1 MLPENTPLDNYNNY
15 TSFPIPL
22 EKLCSL
28 EVRELLEQG
37 TPRGSGHNESAIKI
51 AKELIGVESYCQANG
66 IGYQGTAKELYEQ
79 FLVVSGIDSD
89 GLTESRWKSAI
100 AANPS
105 PSLSPDK
112 IETCLNAWYRQNGS
126 NYSPRPH
133 APKAKPKA
141 KGLSLPPIEGPVKL
155 AKFEV
160 IPTDFPQPSKPSYIP
175 KRTLEKAAKVNA
187 TRDQFTQIVY
197 RYSNTQF
204 VHRYEYPDPKKQKS
218 YAKDFIQCHIN
229 QEGEKE
235 FTKGD
240 KPWPAYRQ
248 DEVITAKGWAVFQE
262 GEPCVD
268 TARCSLGLVSTTLQG
283 SNWSVEVIAAGLTR
297 LQEAGLP
304 GLVFITDHDD
314 TGKTKGEKVLTAS
327 AKTGLPVIVIPI
339 TQLWE
344 DAPEKG
350 DLADWVKWGT
360 NNGMNKEDFIK
371 RLEAEIHKA
380 VNERQAQQNQD
391 LQPLKLS
398 KTEEVK
404 LKIKLWLEESDVT
417 AKIIQK
423 SEICSHYRISDKAF
437 DAIAATLDEN
447 SSKPK
452 AKIYDPAEFMA
463 LPTAG
468 SLLLAPGIAGS
479 GVTIVGGSGGV
490 GKTTLAYHLAGAVI
504 MRDEFLGEVPT
515 RQGSVL
521 FVSSDEPHAFA
532 QDKLINRGI
541 THGYKMMI
549 DWDVSQ
555 WSDLEMT
562 VEDMRPALVIVDSF
576 NAIHNDDNFD
586 ENSTQASQT
595 VKKLE
600 RLSVKYSVP
609 IVLIHHL
616 GKSKDNKGVN
626 KLRGNTAIAA
636 SCSSVLILETIEGTA
651 KSLTQPKI
659 RGSEPLNLIVKMDV
673 ENGRFEVTEGNVA
686 DDATKSLAQRLKDFF
701 TANPGCFFEMTEL
714 QGQFPGQDRKVLT
727 NSLNRLV
734 NQGHII
740 KRPSKINPRFKV
752 YGTER
757 TGGSESSPEGG
768 HSPSYSCVNS
778 DDSNPEIITTQGLDD
793 VTIKSPS
800 MSPSSHHDVTKK
812 NDDDSMMTPKTIEN
826 KGFKAPSHQVTIKS
840 SLGGECVPPTNDDQD
855 SVLAQNSDHADN
867 SLQWDDL
874 ITEIDL
880 LLKKLNWTPDQ
891 GKNYLLNKYGFKSRH
906 QLSDV
911 QVIEFLNDLKVMST
925 DHW

>member
-1 MLPENTPLDNYNNY
+1 MLQQSAALDNYNNY
-15 TSFPIPL
+15 TNFQIPL

-51 AKELIGVESYCQANG
+51 AKELIGVESYCKAKG
-66 IGYQGTAKELYEQ
+66 IGYQGTAEELYKQ

-141 KGLSLPPIEGPVKL
+141 KGLSLPPIEGPVTL

-160 IPTDFPQPSKPSYIP
+160 IPTDFPQPSKPSFIP
-175 KRTLEKAAKVNA
+175 NGIPENATQTTYRYGSTQFIKRLDWEDPSKPNGRDKTFRQCFVNA
-187 TRDQFTQIVY
+187 EGELTWGKGSDPWPLY
-197 RYSNTQF
+197 RESEVTAANGW
-204 VHRYEYPDPKKQKS
+204 VLL
-218 YAKDFIQCHIN
+218 
-229 QEGEKE
+229 QEGEKTTE
-235 FTKGD
+235 AG
-240 KPWPAYRQ
+240 R
-248 DEVITAKGWAVFQE
+248 E
-262 GEPCVD
+262 
-268 TARCSLGLVSTTLQG
+268 LGIIGTTLQG
-283 SNWSVEVIAAGLTR
+283 SNWSEDAIAAALTR
-297 LQEAGLP
+297 PKEAGLQ
-304 GLVFITDHDD
+304 GLVFITDNDHA
-314 TGKTKGEKVLTAS
+314 GETKGKKVLSAS
-327 AKTGLPVIVIPI
+327 AKTSLPVIVIPI
-339 TQLWE
+339 TQLWP

-350 DLADWVKWGT
+350 DLADWITWGT
-360 NNGMNKEDFIK
+360 NNGMNTGDFIE
-371 RLEAEIHKA
+371 RIEAEIHKA

-391 LQPLKLS
+391 LQPVELS

-600 RLSVKYSVP
+600 RLSVKCSVP

-734 NQGHII
+734 NQGYII

-855 SVLAQNSDHADN
+855 SVLAQNCDRADN

-880 LLKKLNWTPDQ
+880 LLKKLNWTPDK

-911 QVIEFLNDLKVMST
+911 QVIEFLNDLKVMAT

>member
-1 MLPENTPLDNYNNY
+1 MLQQSAALDNYNNY
-15 TSFPIPL
+15 TNFQIPL

-66 IGYQGTAKELYEQ
+66 IDYQGTAKESYEQ

-141 KGLSLPPIEGPVKL
+141 KGLSLPPIEGPVTL
-155 AKFEV
+155 AKFYV
-160 IPTDFPQPSKPSYIP
+160 IPSNFPQHGKPSYIP
-175 KRTLEKAAKVNA
+175 KRVLEKADKVNA
-187 TRDQFTQIVY
+187 TRDQITEIVY
-197 RYSNTQF
+197 PYSNTQF
-204 VHRYEYPDPKKQKS
+204 VHRYEYPDPNEQKC

-240 KPWPAYRQ
+240 KPWPLYR
-248 DEVITAKGWAVFQE
+248 EPEAIASNGCPVLNE
-262 GEPCVD
+262 GEKCVEA
-268 TARCSLGLVSTTLQG
+268 ARRLGLVSISFQG
-283 SNWSVEVIAAGLTR
+283 SNWGESEAIAALTR
-297 LQEAGLP
+297 FKEAGLQ
-304 GLVFITDHDD
+304 GLVFITDNDHA
-314 TGKTKGEKVLTAS
+314 GETKGKKVLSAS
-327 AKTGLPVIVIPI
+327 AKTSLPVIVIPI
-339 TQLWE
+339 TQLWP

-350 DLADWVKWGT
+350 DLADWITWGT
-360 NNGMNKEDFIK
+360 NNGMNTGDFIE
-371 RLEAEIHKA
+371 RIEAEIHKA

-757 TGGSESSPEGG
+757 TGENESSPEGG
-768 HSPSYSCVNS
+768 HSPSYPCVNS
-778 DDSNPEIITTQGLDD
+778 DDSNPEIITTQGLED
-793 VTIKSPS
+793 VTIMSPS

-812 NDDDSMMTPKTIEN
+812 NDDDSMMTPETIEN

-840 SLGGECVPPTNDDQD
+840 SLGGECVPPTNDNQN
-855 SVLAQNSDHADN
+855 SVLAQNSDRPDN

-891 GKNYLLNKYGFKSRH
+891 GKDYLLNKHSVKSRL
-906 QLSDV
+906 QLSDN
-911 QVIEFLNDLKVMST
+911 QIFEFLNDLKAMAA
-925 DHW
+925 DYW

>member
-1 MLPENTPLDNYNNY
+1 MLPQPGTLDNYNNY
-15 TSFPIPL
+15 TNFPIPL

-79 FLVVSGIDSD
+79 FLGVSGIDSD

-112 IETCLNAWYRQNGS
+112 IETCLNVWYRQNGS

-133 APKAKPKA
+133 APKAQPKA
-141 KGLSLPPIEGPVKL
+141 KGLSLPLIEGSVTL
-155 AKFEV
+155 AKFEI
-160 IPTDFPQPSKPSYIP
+160 IPTDSPQSGKPSFIPNGIPENATQTTYRYGSTQFIKRLDWEDPSKPNGRD
-175 KRTLEKAAKVNA
+175 KTFRQCFVNA
-187 TRDQFTQIVY
+187 EGELTWGKGSDPWPLY
-197 RYSNTQF
+197 RESEVTAANGW
-204 VHRYEYPDPKKQKS
+204 VLL
-218 YAKDFIQCHIN
+218 
-229 QEGEKE
+229 QEGEKTTE
-235 FTKGD
+235 AG
-240 KPWPAYRQ
+240 R
-248 DEVITAKGWAVFQE
+248 E
-262 GEPCVD
+262 
-268 TARCSLGLVSTTLQG
+268 LGIIGTTLQG
-283 SNWSVEVIAAGLTR
+283 SNWSEDAIAAALTR
-297 LQEAGLP
+297 LKEAGLP
-304 GLVFITDHDD
+304 GLIFITDNDHAGENK
-314 TGKTKGEKVLTAS
+314 GKKVLTAS

-344 DAPEKG
+344 DAPKAG

-360 NNGMNKEDFIK
+360 NNGMNTEDFIK
-371 RLEAEIHKA
+371 RLEIEIHKA

-504 MRDEFLGEVPT
+504 MGDEFLGEVPT

-541 THGYKMMI
+541 TRGYKMMI

-600 RLSVKYSVP
+600 RLSAKYCVP

-659 RGSEPLNLIVKMDV
+659 RGSEPLNLIVEMDV
-673 ENGRFEVTEGNVA
+673 ENGRFKVTEGNVA

-757 TGGSESSPEGG
+757 TGENESSPEGG

-778 DDSNPEIITTQGLDD
+778 DDSNSQTISVQGLDD

-800 MSPSSHHDVTKK
+800 MSPSSHHDVT
-812 NDDDSMMTPKTIEN
+812 IEN
-826 KGFKAPSHQVTIKS
+826 VMTAESLTESSNHHVTIKS
-840 SLGGECVPPTNDDQD
+840 LSGGGECLVTNGENVPVP
-855 SVLAQNSDHADN
+855 SQNGDRADN
-867 SLQWDDL
+867 SLHWDDL
-874 ITEIDL
+874 IKEIDS

-891 GKNYLLNKYGFKSRH
+891 GKDYLLNKYGVKSRR
-906 QLSDV
+906 QLSDD
-911 QVIEFLNDLKVMST
+911 QIFEFLNDLKAMAA
-925 DHW
+925 DYW